1 MLSVVNVLCS
11 LDNKVG
17 LLSGASFDN
26 MTMISHNNQ
35 TNRWISTLRYVSAIY
50 MLISLVAF
58 WKQDNFYQGYKTRVG
73 FTKFTNFCWL
83 KTTSVFNECREE
95 KELCRILVSRME
107 DQILSQVW
115 SSVDQFNQV
124 LAKSCLKLS
133 SMVIEILMQ
142 SV

>member
-58 WKQDNFYQGYKTRVG
+58 WK
-73 FTKFTNFCWL
+73 
-83 KTTSVFNECREE
+83 
-95 KELCRILVSRME
+95 
-107 DQILSQVW
+107 
-115 SSVDQFNQV
+115 
-124 LAKSCLKLS
+124 
-133 SMVIEILMQ
+133 
-142 SV
+142 